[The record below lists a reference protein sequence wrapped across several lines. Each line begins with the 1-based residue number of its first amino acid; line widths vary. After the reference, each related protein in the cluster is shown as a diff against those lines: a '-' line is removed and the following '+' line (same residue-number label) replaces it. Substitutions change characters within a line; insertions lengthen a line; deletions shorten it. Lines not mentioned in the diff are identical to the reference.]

1 MGTCGK
7 RDPYVGQ
14 NAWQNMLM
22 NNVNPLKFTKSATLV
37 IDRIRIGQILQIKK
51 GHNIKVMYLPK
62 GLTWA
67 VP

>member
-1 MGTCGK
+1 MGTCGR

-51 GHNIKVMYLPK
+51 DRTLR
-62 GLTWA
+62 
-67 VP
+67 